1 MVLTY
6 LWTRVDVPKIGQK
19 PPLPREDAPEA
30 PVGRVAVPKSGQK
43 PPLPRE
49 DAPEVLV
56 GEVAVPKVV
65 PRVQLKKRYWMQGV
79 FWRKA

>member
-1 MVLTY
+1 MT
-6 LWTRVDVPKIGQK
+6 
-19 PPLPREDAPEA
+19 PLPRRDAAGA
-30 PVGRVAVPKSGQK
+30 PVGIVAVPKSGQK

-65 PRVQLKKRYWMQGV
+65 PRVLLKKRYRMQGV